1 MEDTAP
7 FGEVSNSGFHRSRS
21 SSRSRSPS
29 MSRSRSKSKSI
40 SRSKSESRSR
50 SKSIRSMSRSQSRSR
65 SRSNSKSQSISRFS
79 SRSRSKS
86 PSLEKSGSRSRS
98 KSSLGSGVVSRNS
111 SRSVSPPGSRGNTTL
126 FASSSRSPSPETR
139 SIKKRPR
146 SASSESDRESP
157 ERHQEDKK
165 SANVTSMSNL
175 GLDVSSDDEDDPP
188 PIQPSQG
195 MKDSTRRM
203 DDSDSDVDLV
213 RRDRDSPVMR
223 DSRMNDFDAMMQ
235 EKKEANKR
243 YRKKKDIDVINENDD
258 EIAKM
263 IADMRIA
270 AKEDRDL
277 NLAEKPATKKMAMFP
292 RVMRNLNKGEL
303 RLAFVEANLLS
314 VMTDWLAPMPDKGL
328 PHVNMRSAF
337 LKLLQELKIEDPS
350 RLKESGIGKAV
361 MYLYRHPKETR
372 ENKVVAGHIINEWA
386 RPIFRKEDN
395 LAHMT
400 REERRERDDY
410 LAKRRE
416 VKKKKKVEE
425 VQEALKPG
433 DPGWVSRARVP
444 MPDAQEYIRRP
455 EWQNSEQ
462 IGTVKKKTVSLLE
475 KHKRKFAEKRRQSR
489 NVSMTKISIEGA
501 RMGLG
506 QDGLNV
512 G

>member
-1 MEDTAP
+1 MSDSDGGA
-7 FGEVSNSGFHRSRS
+7 VS
-21 SSRSRSPS
+21 
-29 MSRSRSKSKSI
+29 K
-40 SRSKSESRSR
+40 
-50 SKSIRSMSRSQSRSR
+50 
-65 SRSNSKSQSISRFS
+65 
-79 SRSRSKS
+79 
-86 PSLEKSGSRSRS
+86 
-98 KSSLGSGVVSRNS
+98 
-111 SRSVSPPGSRGNTTL
+111 
-126 FASSSRSPSPETR
+126 
-139 SIKKRPR
+139 
-146 SASSESDRESP
+146 
-157 ERHQEDKK
+157 
-165 SANVTSMSNL
+165 L
-175 GLDVSSDDEDDPP
+175 GLEVSSDEEDEVVLP
-188 PIQPSQG
+188 QG
-195 MKDSTRRM
+195 KKRESRAQV
-203 DDSDSDVDLV
+203 DSDSDNGE
-213 RRDRDSPVMR
+213 RRVGVGVKREAPLRDEDSDDDRALLRRAESPIMDDER
-223 DSRMNDFDAMMQ
+223 GNDFERMMARKRA
-235 EKKEANKR
+235 ENKR
-243 YRKKKDIDVINENDD
+243 FRKKKDIDVINENDD
-258 EIAKM
+258 AIAKM

-277 NLAEKPATKKMAMFP
+277 NIEGKPGINKMKMFP
-292 RVMRNLNKGEL
+292 RVMNNLNKGEL

-328 PHVNMRSAF
+328 PHVNMRTAF
-337 LKLLQELKIEDPS
+337 LKLLQELRIEEPS

-361 MYLYRHPKETR
+361 MYLYRHPRETR
-372 ENKVVAGHIINEWA
+372 ENKIVAGHIINEWA

-416 VKKKKKVEE
+416 VKKKKKVED

>member
-1 MEDTAP
+1 
-7 FGEVSNSGFHRSRS
+7 
-21 SSRSRSPS
+21 
-29 MSRSRSKSKSI
+29 
-40 SRSKSESRSR
+40 
-50 SKSIRSMSRSQSRSR
+50 
-65 SRSNSKSQSISRFS
+65 
-79 SRSRSKS
+79 
-86 PSLEKSGSRSRS
+86 
-98 KSSLGSGVVSRNS
+98 
-111 SRSVSPPGSRGNTTL
+111 
-126 FASSSRSPSPETR
+126 
-139 SIKKRPR
+139 
-146 SASSESDRESP
+146 
-157 ERHQEDKK
+157 
-165 SANVTSMSNL
+165 L
-175 GLDVSSDDEDDPP
+175 GLEVSSDEDDEIVLPKP
-188 PIQPSQG
+188 GKKRESRAQVE
-195 MKDSTRRM
+195 
-203 DDSDSDVDLV
+203 DSDSDNNNGERRVGVGLKREAPIRDLDDSDDDMV
-213 RRDRDSPVMR
+213 MRRADSPMVE
-223 DSRMNDFDAMMQ
+223 DGGGNDFERMMARKRA
-235 EKKEANKR
+235 ENKR
-243 YRKKKDIDVINENDD
+243 FRKKKDIDVINENDD
-258 EIAKM
+258 AIAKM

-277 NLAEKPATKKMAMFP
+277 NIEGKPGINKMKMFS
-292 RVMRNLNKGEL
+292 RVMSNLNKGEL

-410 LAKRRE
+410 LAKRRQG
-416 VKKKKKVEE
+416 KKKKKVED

-455 EWQNSEQ
+455 EWQNNEQ
-462 IGTVKKKTVSLLE
+462 IGTVKKKTVTLLE

>member
-1 MEDTAP
+1 M
-7 FGEVSNSGFHRSRS
+7 SRRS
-21 SSRSRSPS
+21 SLGSSRQG
-29 MSRSRSKSKSI
+29 SKSPAA
-40 SRSKSESRSR
+40 R
-50 SKSIRSMSRSQSRSR
+50 SRSR
-65 SRSNSKSQSISRFS
+65 SRSRS
-79 SRSRSKS
+79 SSAESAAPRRRI
-86 PSLEKSGSRSRS
+86 LA
-98 KSSLGSGVVSRNS
+98 
-111 SRSVSPPGSRGNTTL
+111 
-126 FASSSRSPSPETR
+126 ASSSRSPSPNIR
-139 SIKKRPR
+139 KRPR
-146 SASSESDRESP
+146 DSSSSDRGLRSRAGSSDSDLP
-157 ERHQEDKK
+157 RQELKR
-165 SANVTSMSNL
+165 AQ
-175 GLDVSSDDEDDPP
+175 SSDDEGGAASKLGLEVSSDEDDEVVAAN
-188 PIQPSQG
+188 SG
-195 MKDSTRRM
+195 KKRESRVEV
-203 DDSDSDVDLV
+203 DSDSDNEELAGAERRVGVGMKREAPVRDLDDSDDEVLV
-213 RRDRDSPVMR
+213 RRGDSPMLE
-223 DSRMNDFDAMMQ
+223 DGGGNDFERMMARKRA
-235 EKKEANKR
+235 ENKR
-243 YRKKKDIDVINENDD
+243 FRKKKDIDVINENDD
-258 EIAKM
+258 AIAKM

-277 NLAEKPATKKMAMFP
+277 NIEGKPGINKMKMFP
-292 RVMRNLNKGEL
+292 RVMSNLNKGEL

-372 ENKVVAGHIINEWA
+372 DNKVLAGHIINEWA

-410 LAKRRE
+410 LAKRRQG
-416 VKKKKKVEE
+416 KKKKKVDD

-455 EWQNSEQ
+455 EWQNNEQ
-462 IGTVKKKTVSLLE
+462 IGTVKKKTVTLLE

>member
-1 MEDTAP
+1 VA
-7 FGEVSNSGFHRSRS
+7 
-21 SSRSRSPS
+21 
-29 MSRSRSKSKSI
+29 SK
-40 SRSKSESRSR
+40 
-50 SKSIRSMSRSQSRSR
+50 
-65 SRSNSKSQSISRFS
+65 
-79 SRSRSKS
+79 
-86 PSLEKSGSRSRS
+86 
-98 KSSLGSGVVSRNS
+98 
-111 SRSVSPPGSRGNTTL
+111 
-126 FASSSRSPSPETR
+126 
-139 SIKKRPR
+139 
-146 SASSESDRESP
+146 
-157 ERHQEDKK
+157 
-165 SANVTSMSNL
+165 L
-175 GLDVSSDDEDDPP
+175 GLEVSSDEDEE
-188 PIQPSQG
+188 IVQPKPGKKRESRAQVEV
-195 MKDSTRRM
+195 
-203 DDSDSDVDLV
+203 DSDSDNEERRVGVGVKREAPVRDLDDSDDELLG
-213 RRDRDSPVMR
+213 RRADSPMVE
-223 DSRMNDFDAMMQ
+223 DGGGNDFERMMARKRA
-235 EKKEANKR
+235 ENKR
-243 YRKKKDIDVINENDD
+243 FRKKKDIDVINENDD
-258 EIAKM
+258 AIAKM

-277 NLAEKPATKKMAMFP
+277 NLEGKPGINKMRMFST
-292 RVMRNLNKGEL
+292 VMTNLNKGEL

-410 LAKRRE
+410 LAKRRQG
-416 VKKKKKVEE
+416 KKKKKVED

-455 EWQNSEQ
+455 EWQNNEQ
-462 IGTVKKKTVSLLE
+462 IGTVKKKTVTLLE